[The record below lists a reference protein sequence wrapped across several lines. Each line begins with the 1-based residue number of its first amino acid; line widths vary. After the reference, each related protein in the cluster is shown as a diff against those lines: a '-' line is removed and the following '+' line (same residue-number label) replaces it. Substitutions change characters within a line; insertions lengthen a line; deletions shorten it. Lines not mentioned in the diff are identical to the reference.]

1 MRESHLTYYFPTRVD
16 RATRRPDSRDGS
28 HLNEE
33 GRKTM
38 KGTNANVLIVGA
50 GPVGLAMAADL
61 ARYGVSVR
69 LVDKNAERTDKS
81 KAIVLWSRTL
91 ELMDRM
97 DCTAPFLTAGK
108 RVTAVN
114 IAAGTEPIAKISVDG
129 VRTSHPYALMI
140 PQSDSEQLLGDFVT
154 SLGVKIERNVELT
167 DFVSSADGVT
177 STLRHSDGTEET
189 YESGWLVGCDG
200 AHSTV
205 RHKLGM
211 EFVGETMPSNWV
223 IADVHL
229 TNVPNP
235 EEILISWHTDGIL
248 AVFPISGTRYRV
260 IADSGL
266 IDDGVPSNPS
276 MEDVQSILDVR
287 GPGRITATNP
297 IWLTR
302 FTINERKVS
311 NYRSGRVF
319 VMGDA
324 AHIHSPAGGQGMNT
338 GMQDAFNLAW
348 KLALVSRGLGNEEI
362 LLDSYSAERSP
373 IADDV
378 LKGAGRITE
387 VALIRGDLKQAIR
400 NHVISFIFGL
410 SPVRR
415 KLADVLT
422 ELSIGYPKS
431 PLNGGGAYLGD
442 GPKEGERAPVD
453 AGPSCVGAGDT
464 PRFVLYADGGNG
476 GGAGLM
482 ARYSDLLETQFREP
496 FDRSGLWLVRPDGY
510 VALATQHNQWDEI
523 AKYLEV
529 LTNGPGQ

>member
-1 MRESHLTYYFPTRVD
+1 MKTT
-16 RATRRPDSRDGS
+16 DS
-28 HLNEE
+28 
-33 GRKTM
+33 T
-38 KGTNANVLIVGA
+38 VLIAGA

-69 LVDKNAERTDKS
+69 LIEKSPEPTDKS
-81 KAIVLWSRTL
+81 KALVLWSRTL

-97 DCTAPFLTAGK
+97 GCTAPFLTTGK
-108 RVTAVN
+108 KVTAVN
-114 IAAGTEPIAKISVDG
+114 ITAGKELITRVTVDG
-129 VRTSHPYALMI
+129 VETPHPYALTI
-140 PQSDSEQLLGDFVT
+140 PQNDTEQLLGDFVT
-154 SLGVKIERNVELT
+154 SLGVKIERNIELT
-167 DFVSSADGVT
+167 DFTATADGVT
-177 STLRHSDGTEET
+177 STLKHADGTEET
-189 YESGWLVGCDG
+189 FESGWLIGSDG

-211 EFVGETMPSNWV
+211 EFAGETMPSSWV

-229 TNVPNP
+229 SNVPNP
-235 EEILISWHTDGIL
+235 EEIVISWHTDGIL
-248 AVFPISGTRYRV
+248 AVFPILGTRYRV

-266 IDDGVPSNPS
+266 IDAGIAPANPTI
-276 MEDVQSILDVR
+276 EDVQSILDVR
-287 GPGRITATNP
+287 GPGGITATDP

-311 NYRSGRVF
+311 NYRSERVF

-338 GMQDAFNLAW
+338 GIQDAFNLAW
-348 KLALVSRGLGNEEI
+348 KLALVIRGFGDEGTLLG
-362 LLDSYSAERSP
+362 SYSAERSP

-387 VALIRGDLKQAIR
+387 VALMRGDFKQAIR
-400 NHVISFIFGL
+400 NHVTSFIFGL
-410 SPVRR
+410 SPARK
-415 KLADVLT
+415 KLANVLT

-431 PLNGGGAYLGD
+431 PLNGNGGYTGD

-453 AGPSCVGAGDT
+453 TALACVGAGDA
-464 PRFVLYADGGNG
+464 PRFALYADGGNG
-476 GGAGLM
+476 GWAELI
-482 ARYSDLLETQFREP
+482 AKYSQLLEPQLREP

-510 VALATQHNQWDEI
+510 VAVATQHDQWDEV

-529 LTNGPGQ
+529 LAKGAGR